1 MQQIKFFNGSFF
13 QSGRDVA
20 NSSGQNSQFQQGR
33 KMWLSMLYYIF
44 HTKNDASVKNV
55 HTPYF
60 LHIRQFFHIS
70 SVLQNCKNWHV
81 FGHTVCAA
89 LCINVKWQKISL
101 QVTFTYSLEANFQ
114 TTKILGTWKI
124 TNCLQKQRLIGKV
137 GFKQS

>member
-1 MQQIKFFNGSFF
+1 MQHIEFFNWSLFLR
-13 QSGRDVA
+13 SK
-20 NSSGQNSQFQQGR
+20 NSTPPFGQNSQFQQGR

-44 HTKNDASVKNV
+44 HSKNDASVKNV

-81 FGHTVCAA
+81 FGHTVCA